1 MSSPQTDIDPVAI
14 VADFESRARRFETP
28 CGGGSLVWRVWGSGP
43 PVLLAHGSHGAWSH
57 WIRNIDV
64 LAAGRTVW
72 VPDLPG
78 YGESAMPP
86 SEDHQTYAD
95 ILAQGLRA
103 LVTPPIDVVGFSFG
117 ATAVAHLAM
126 HHPELARRLIIVG
139 AGGLDTPNGPVNL
152 VRLRGLEGEA
162 RLAAHRQLLLG
173 LMLHNAWSADG
184 LAVHLQAINGPRG
197 RFNPVPFVLPD
208 KLLAALPRLRVQ
220 VDAIWGEH
228 DRPHPPADQEAVLR
242 RLFPDID
249 FRVIRNAGH
258 WAMYEQAA
266 EFNRTLLE
274 LLDQPLRQTH

>member
-1 MSSPQTDIDPVAI
+1 MNSSQTDTDAAAI

-28 CGGGSLVWRVWGSGP
+28 CGDGSLIWRAWGSGP

-64 LAAGRTVW
+64 LAQQRTVW
-72 VPDLPG
+72 APDLPG

-86 SEDHQTYAD
+86 REDHQTYAE
-95 ILAQGLRA
+95 ILAQGLRT
-103 LVTPPIDVVGFSFG
+103 LVTPPIDFVGFSFG
-117 ATAVAHLAM
+117 ATALAYLAV
-126 HHPELARRLIIVG
+126 HHPELVRRLILVG
-139 AGGLDTPNGPVNL
+139 AGGLDTAHGPVNL

-173 LMLHNAWSADG
+173 LMLHNSASADD
-184 LAVHLQAINGPRG
+184 LAVHLQALNGPRG

-208 KLLAALPRLRVQ
+208 KLLGALPRVQVQ

-228 DRPHPPADQEAVLR
+228 DRPHPPADQEVVLS

-258 WAMYEQAA
+258 WAMYEQAD
-266 EFNRTLLE
+266 EFNRTLLH
-274 LLDQPLRQTH
+274 LLDRPLRHGH

>member
-1 MSSPQTDIDPVAI
+1 M
-14 VADFESRARRFETP
+14 
-28 CGGGSLVWRVWGSGP
+28 
-43 PVLLAHGSHGAWSH
+43 LLAHGSHGAWSH